1 LFDAEGFSMTMRSAN
16 SDSAAETHRIEP
28 HRL

>member
-1 LFDAEGFSMTMRSAN
+1 LFDAEGFSMTMRWAN